1 MDRRVKY
8 ITPHDSL
15 AVTCSFRKRWPI
27 GHSRCS
33 NLRTTVLNLGGRTM
47 KTLFTECS
55 QSKPF
60 AAIVAALTASDES
73 RTHAVECQKI
83 AEHHGD
89 PIKEQYEA
97 RAREWLASFPRIA

>member
-33 NLRTTVLNLGGRTM
+33 ILRTTVLNLGGRTM

-55 QSKPF
+55 QRNTF
-60 AAIVAALTASDES
+60 AAIVAALTASDEF
-73 RTHAVECQKI
+73 RTRAGTGHKTAY
-83 AEHHGD
+83 HHGD
-89 PIKEQYEA
+89 PIKEQYETRAPQKLA
-97 RAREWLASFPRIA
+97 RFPRI